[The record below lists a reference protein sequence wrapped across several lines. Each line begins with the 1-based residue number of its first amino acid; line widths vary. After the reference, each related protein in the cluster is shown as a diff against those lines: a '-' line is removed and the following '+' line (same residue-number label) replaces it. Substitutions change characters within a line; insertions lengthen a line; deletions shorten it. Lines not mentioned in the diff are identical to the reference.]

1 MKQNLLIALG
11 VAVVFFFLWKMMQA
25 GKAQTEMLKSQTD
38 ILMAVALKTGAVQAP
53 VEKEKV
59 ASGRKE
65 KTPEKGKENTHEI
78 NKNVVLTAAQKRI
91 MKLFEDETPKTSTQ
105 IRAEYNKLHTPALDA
120 KKINNLLWNI
130 KNNKGILNLEKFDDS
145 DSAWGLSEWF
155 EMDGE
160 NSRLTDYFFNKI
172 KTQSKA

>member
-53 VEKEKV
+53 VARENV
-59 ASGRKE
+59 ASERKE
-65 KTPEKGKENTHEI
+65 TASDKSKDAVKV
-78 NKNVVLTAAQKRI
+78 NKNVILTALQKRVI
-91 MKLFEDETPKTSTQ
+91 KLFDDETPKTSAQ
-105 IRAEYNKLHTPALDA
+105 LRAAYNKEHTPALDA
-120 KKINNLLWNI
+120 KKINNLMWNM
-130 KNNKGILNLEKFDDS
+130 KNNKGNVNLETFDDA

-155 EMDGE
+155 DGE
-160 NSRLTDYFFNKI
+160 KLSDEYFNRLKN
-172 KTQSKA
+172 QSKA